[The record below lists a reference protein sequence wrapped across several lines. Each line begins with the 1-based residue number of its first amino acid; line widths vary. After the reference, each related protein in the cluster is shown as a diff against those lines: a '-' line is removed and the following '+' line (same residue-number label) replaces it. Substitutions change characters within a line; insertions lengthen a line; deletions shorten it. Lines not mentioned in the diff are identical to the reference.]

1 MGEKGGITASNNYRY
16 DVHWYEL
23 DGLHHEEKVK
33 GVKRK

>member
-23 DGLHHEEKVK
+23 DGLHQEEKLK